1 MNGFALID
9 KLSRFPLQSLQLN
22 GRRLAWREAGSG
34 PVLLLL
40 HGISSGSG
48 SWVAQLEGL
57 SDRYRVLA
65 WDAPGYGGSD
75 ALATETPTA
84 MDYAAALLELVNA
97 LALEQPLLVGH
108 SLGALQASA
117 FASAQRDRLSG
128 LALADPAQGYGLAD
142 PATQQAMFR
151 KRPAMLE
158 ALGPDGLARERAPAL
173 LSPSATR
180 EKVALVADSMRRLQ
194 LPGFSAASWLL
205 AHDDIWR
212 YLPDYRR
219 PLLVLCGDEDRIT
232 PSASALALAERH
244 GRARYVALP
253 GAGHASYIDAP
264 EAFDS
269 AIDGYAQAQL
279 QLQLQAQQGLGQ
291 TPFSGGE

>member
-1 MNGFALID
+1 MNGAALID

-22 GRRLAWREAGSG
+22 GRRLAYREAGSG

-65 WDAPGYGGSD
+65 WDAPGYGGSEP
-75 ALATETPTA
+75 LATETPTA
-84 MDYAAALLELVNA
+84 MDYAAVLRALVDA
-97 LALEQPLLVGH
+97 LDLQQVLLVGH

-117 FASAQRDRLSG
+117 FASAHGDRLSG
-128 LALADPAQGYGLAD
+128 LVLADPAQGYGQADLATRQD
-142 PATQQAMFR
+142 IFR

-173 LSPSATR
+173 LAPGASR
-180 EKVALVADSMRRLQ
+180 EKIALVADGMRRLAV
-194 LPGFSAASWLL
+194 PGFGAASWLL

-219 PLLVLCGDEDRIT
+219 PLLVLCGDEDSIT
-232 PSASALALAERH
+232 PPASALALAERH
-244 GRARYVALP
+244 GQGRYLALP
-253 GAGHASYIDAP
+253 RAGHASYIDAP
-264 EAFDS
+264 EAFGR
-269 AIDGYAQAQL
+269 AIDDYAQAQL
-279 QLQLQAQQGLGQ
+279 LLQAQAQQGLGP